1 MNVCSRD
8 NEKASP
14 IHKYDERYSD
24 SAHVA
29 MIEELS
35 HNFTDNTIIL
45 RPTYN
50 IIPCIY
56 YICFALPALFV
67 LANSF
72 DRLAFFKF
80 KFHKAR

>member
-8 NEKASP
+8 NEKVLS

-35 HNFTDNTIIL
+35 DDFADNTIIL
-45 RPTYN
+45 RLTYDS
-50 IIPCIY
+50 IPCIY
-56 YICFALPALFV
+56 HICFAFPALFV

-72 DRLAFFKF
+72 TD
-80 KFHKAR
+80 